1 MLGNIRLPSGR
12 FLEEFTMGKFISRRN
27 PVSAASLKRQPI
39 GTVVRHHNSTWE
51 DVEFTRVS
59 GGWRRTR
66 TDVTSERPEV
76 VSSAAVADECN
87 KAFGCKDSWAE
98 IY

>member
-1 MLGNIRLPSGR
+1 MA
-12 FLEEFTMGKFISRRN
+12 FISRRN
-27 PVSAASLKRQPI
+27 PVSASSLKRKPL
-39 GTVVRHHNSTWE
+39 GTVVRHHNGAWE

-59 GGWRRTR
+59 GGWLRERV
-66 TDVTSERPEV
+66 DVTSEREV

-87 KAFGCKDSWAE
+87 KAIGCRQSWAE